1 MAKAR
6 HLRDRFPDISRAYH
20 WLIDRERYPPFRQ
33 RYAHELLHD
42 AILEIA
48 ATCSGRYYIEV
59 GANDGLVRSNTRY
72 LEQYLGWTG
81 LLIEPIPHRF
91 VECARNR
98 PDSRCVHCA
107 LVSSDYAKPT
117 VEITYRDVMTVSET
131 SPDPHAEI
139 AEARTPDEFLWGTT
153 FFAPARTLDDVLAE
167 AGNPRVDL
175 CSIDVEG
182 AELDLLAGVDL
193 EQAEIA
199 HIVIETETLDRV
211 RSLLEAR
218 GYELVRPL
226 SHHDYWFRRRPGS

>member
-1 MAKAR
+1 MPRAR
-6 HLRDRFPDISRAYH
+6 HLRDRFPDLARLYH
-20 WLIDRERYPPFRQ
+20 ALVDRERRPPFRQ
-33 RYAHELLHD
+33 RYAHGPLHA

-48 ATCSGRYYIEV
+48 ASCSGRYYIEV

-107 LVSSDYAKPT
+107 LVSFDYNEPSVAL
-117 VEITYRDVMTVSET
+117 TYRDVMSVSET
-131 SPDPHAEI
+131 SSDPHEAI
-139 AEARTPDEFLWGTT
+139 GVARTPGEFLWGTT

-167 AGNPRVDL
+167 AAYPRVDI

-182 AELDLLAGVDL
+182 AELDLLAGVDF
-193 EQAEIA
+193 ARASIDN
-199 HIVIETETLDRV
+199 IVIETETPHSV

-226 SHHDYWFRRRPGS
+226 SHHDYWFRLNAA